1 MSGHSKWA
9 SIKHKKGA
17 ADAKR
22 GRIFT
27 KLIREITVA
36 AREGGGNPDANPRL
50 RLAIQKAKESN
61 MPADNIERGIKKG
74 TGELE
79 GVSFESVSFEG
90 YAPGGVAVIVEGLTD
105 NKNRTTSEVRSVF
118 TKRGG
123 NMAGAGS
130 VAFQFDKKGVFMV
143 RRQDAG
149 EDELLTIA
157 LDAGAEDLT
166 SDEDFFQII
175 CAPQDFDKVRSGLA
189 EKNVKVESG
198 ELSMVP
204 KNEIKVED
212 PETARKVLTLV
223 EDLEDNDD
231 VQSVYTNFDIPD
243 NILKEIEKE
252 NG

>member
-17 ADAKR
+17 QDAKR
-22 GRIFT
+22 GKIFT

-36 AREGGGNPDANPRL
+36 AREGGGKADSNPGL
-50 RLAIQKAKESN
+50 RLAIQKAKDAN

-79 GVSFESVSFEG
+79 GVSYESVSFEG

-105 NKNRTTSEVRSVF
+105 NKNRTTSEVRSIF
-118 TKRGG
+118 SKRGG

-130 VAFQFDKKGVFMV
+130 VAFLFEKKGVFLV
-143 RRQDAG
+143 RKKDAG
-149 EDELLTIA
+149 EDELLTAA
-157 LDAGAEDLT
+157 LDSGAEDIT
-166 SDEDFFQII
+166 FDEDFFQIT
-175 CAPQDFDKVRSGLA
+175 CALQDFDKVRTGLT

-204 KNEIKVED
+204 KNTVKVED
-212 PETARKVLTLV
+212 VGTARKILVLV

-231 VQSVYTNFDIPD
+231 VQNVYSNFDIPD
-243 NILKEIEKE
+243 KILEEIEK
-252 NG
+252 NSD